1 MARKSEIKRTTAET
15 DITVRLN
22 LDGWQ
27 KSAVKTGVPF
37 LDHMLDSM
45 SRHGRFQLEMECRG
59 DYQLD
64 DHHTVEDAGICL
76 GKAFKK
82 ALGDKA
88 GIRRFGNA
96 VVPMDDALVQTA
108 VDLSGRSYFQYAGA
122 ELRGTIG
129 RYSEELTAEFLR
141 SFASNAEMNLH
152 VILISGENR
161 HHIHEAIFKSLGMAL
176 REAFSMDSALNG
188 EIPST
193 KGALE

>member
-1 MARKSEIKRTTAET
+1 MARKSEIKRKTAET
-15 DITVRLN
+15 DIAVRLN

-27 KSAVKTGVPF
+27 KPAVKTGVPF

-45 SRHGRFQLEMECRG
+45 SRHGRFQLEIECSG

-88 GIRRFGNA
+88 GIKRFGNA

-108 VDLSGRSYFQYAGA
+108 VDLSGRAYFQYAGA

-129 RYSEELTAEFLR
+129 RYSEELTVEFLR
-141 SFASNAEMNLH
+141 AFAANAEMNLH
-152 VILISGENR
+152 VMLISGENR

-176 REAFSMDSALNG
+176 REAFSMDPAMNG